1 MITLNTSMCGATANF
16 PEAVMA
22 TLGGQLVVFDYT
34 PDQAGG
40 SGPGPYCEGYLP
52 RDPQYAGMYEIF
64 GYMPDDW
71 YFFDGN
77 SFNWYNDC
85 SLINGVDGTAGFT
98 IHSIAFQ
105 PESMPVVRTGSIC
118 RPSVRTVERALSQA
132 VMLAPDPD
140 RSHAASVVRLAVT
153 RPIFRHSMAARFDS
167 VPPAPTGFG
176 NPTLDNLRPNL
187 VCVWKLEEGAGTR
200 SDVISG
206 EDLSAHN
213 APGSAAGKDGL
224 ACVFSNA
231 AANGLYRDLAQLGPL
246 GAHESDTEIAFS
258 TWVYANSVGYRSIAG
273 FIDEM
278 GGMGPWSLSL
288 GYENRVYLNISTYN
302 WNDYAWAQT
311 GGLSAGQWYNLVFTF
326 SATGHLRLYV
336 NGSLVAT
343 NDTYSGT
350 GGLAQPYS
358 PFTLG
363 CGQAYDYEHD
373 TYGYGN
379 SWDGLI
385 DETCV
390 WNAVPAD
397 PDAFAAALWNGG
409 RGAFYRID
417 TTRRAASGIAATV
430 RQPLSVLRR
439 ERFEASANLALTGIA
454 ARFDAVARLV
464 SASLP
469 LRSAAREV
477 TRHER
482 LDLFDCIFG
491 ETPAR
496 AAFAQRHAARQVSG
510 SGFRHPVVDALGGD
524 LVSLW
529 RLDEASGQRM
539 DEISGENVTPLKAP
553 GGDAGMRDGAA
564 AFDRALSQGLRRELA
579 DVDALGFS
587 GAGQSLT
594 VALWFRVD
602 SNNHD
607 YRFMI
612 GFNNV
617 ENYAFS
623 WSLSVG
629 YQNRLTA
636 QLFTHQ
642 WDELYLSTGSIAA
655 GQWHLVVLAY
665 EASANRMRLFVDGAL
680 AGDMTGYSGPG
691 NGGLLAPQAAFG
703 IGCCDGMNWET
714 YEPAPTGFFHGRID
728 EAAVWRSAP
737 ADPVLFA
744 ASLWNSGQ
752 GLFYEGDPIRR
763 AVAPVRAELRQP
775 QGALHRLR
783 PTALAETVLT
793 GAAARFDA
801 VAYRARQATAPHPA
815 ARCQAEARTPVGF
828 EFIFGIDPTRATIAA
843 RPAAR
848 EMSGTGFGNS
858 ILDALMD
865 RLVCCWKLEEG
876 TGQRLDVISGENL
889 TPHNTPTDG
898 PGKDGQANRFSNAQ
912 ANGLY
917 RNLADLGPLAAWGA
931 GVELAVSTWLYAD
944 SLGYRSVLGFIDEM
958 GYMGPWSMTVGYQ
971 NRLYLNVM
979 TPDWDNAYV
988 QSGSLV
994 TGQWQHVFFTYNAS
1008 GQLRLYLNGV
1018 LSATGS
1024 TYNGNGGLGQPYSPF
1039 TLGCG
1044 QAYDYEHDTYG
1055 FGNSWDGLI
1064 DETCVWSA
1072 APPDPD
1078 LFAVALWQAGRGSF
1092 LYLDPRH
1099 RTVTTARGDL
1109 RAATATKKAD
1119 RLLADQDLARSAT
1132 PVRALATR
1140 YTVETNTGASTDARA
1155 RAAADH
1161 AIRSDA
1167 EYIVALT
1174 RMLSAVRAGVRRDMD
1189 AVNCARTV
1197 LGLDARAQTAN
1208 ASAAFLKALVVRL
1221 HADHRLRLGAGTK
1234 ATFAASGGLFDIRAV
1249 NRVTTGEHPGARK
1262 LLVWTIP
1269 HLTSARD
1276 TTGKRVPLCFLAR
1289 ARQDALHPVR
1299 LTMRAPQGIAVPVR
1313 HDAFIPAGWRLIARN
1328 PATGENLDLG
1338 FVPANPDGSGGA
1350 VVDVALPDGDW
1361 QIEPRPAEWFWTDC
1375 MGRASTSVSIRD
1387 GRILHAGLPAILNL
1401 RGEILNQRRVVRW
1414 EIAAELLP
1422 QSFQFGIWAGTASP
1436 VDATGQP
1443 LAAVPFAA
1451 GRGSYFYAFAQAAP
1465 IHLVVAAMAAGARGP
1480 EAGIFLDWRT
1490 AAPASPA
1497 NQLAR

>member
-1 MITLNTSMCGATANF
+1 MINLNTSMCGATANF

-98 IHSIAFQ
+98 IHGIAFQ

-118 RPSVRTVERALSQA
+118 RPAVRTVQQALSA
-132 VMLAPDPD
+132 ATMLAPDPN

-153 RPIFRHSMAARFDS
+153 RPIFRHTMAARFDS

-200 SDVISG
+200 LDVISG

-224 ACVFSNA
+224 ACVFNNA

-302 WNDYAWAQT
+302 WNDYAYAQT

-358 PFTLG
+358 PFTIG

-397 PDAFAAALWNGG
+397 PDTFAAALWNGG

-417 TTRRAASGIAATV
+417 TTRRATVGMAAGA
-430 RQPLSVLRR
+430 RQTTDMPRR
-439 ERFEASANLALTGIA
+439 ERFQALMEQTLTGTA
-454 ARFDAVARLV
+454 VRLDAIARLV
-464 SASLP
+464 
-469 LRSAAREV
+469 RSTPAARS
-477 TRHER
+477 T
-482 LDLFDCIFG
+482 
-491 ETPAR
+491 AR
-496 AAFAQRHAARQVSG
+496 AIARHNRVDVFRSISALNLNPVRTAVAHRAVVRRIVLASAGTDAHASARQSTIAIV
-510 SGFRHPVVDALGGD
+510 
-524 LVSLW
+524 
-529 RLDEASGQRM
+529 
-539 DEISGENVTPLKAP
+539 GECIL
-553 GGDAGMRDGAA
+553 
-564 AFDRALSQGLRRELA
+564 
-579 DVDALGFS
+579 
-587 GAGQSLT
+587 
-594 VALWFRVD
+594 
-602 SNNHD
+602 
-607 YRFMI
+607 
-612 GFNNV
+612 
-617 ENYAFS
+617 
-623 WSLSVG
+623 
-629 YQNRLTA
+629 
-636 QLFTHQ
+636 
-642 WDELYLSTGSIAA
+642 
-655 GQWHLVVLAY
+655 
-665 EASANRMRLFVDGAL
+665 
-680 AGDMTGYSGPG
+680 
-691 NGGLLAPQAAFG
+691 
-703 IGCCDGMNWET
+703 
-714 YEPAPTGFFHGRID
+714 
-728 EAAVWRSAP
+728 
-737 ADPVLFA
+737 
-744 ASLWNSGQ
+744 
-752 GLFYEGDPIRR
+752 
-763 AVAPVRAELRQP
+763 
-775 QGALHRLR
+775 
-783 PTALAETVLT
+783 ALAENVQTGMASRFEAVSYRYHQITANRPDARVSTLT
-793 GAAARFDA
+793 
-801 VAYRARQATAPHPA
+801 
-815 ARCQAEARTPVGF
+815 RTPVGF
-828 EFIFGIDPTRATIAA
+828 AFIFGIDPTRATIAA

-889 TPHNTPTDG
+889 TPHNTPTAG

-917 RNLADLGPLAAWGA
+917 RNLADLGPLATWGA

-971 NRLYLNVM
+971 NRLYVNIA

-988 QSGSLV
+988 QSGSLSA
-994 TGQWQHVFFTYNAS
+994 GQWYHVFFTYDAS
-1008 GQLRLYLNGV
+1008 GNVRLYLNGV
-1018 LSATGS
+1018 LAATGS
-1024 TYNGNGGLGQPYSPF
+1024 TYSGNGGLAQPYSPF

-1055 FGNSWDGLI
+1055 YGNSWDGLI
-1064 DETCVWSA
+1064 DETCVWNA

-1099 RTVTTARGDL
+1099 RAITTARGDL
-1109 RAATATKKAD
+1109 RATTATKKAD
-1119 RLLADQDLARSAT
+1119 RLLADQDLARAAT
-1132 PVRALATR
+1132 PARALATR
-1140 YTVETNTGASTDARA
+1140 YTVEANSGAWADIRGRASDASAARA
-1155 RAAADH
+1155 
-1161 AIRSDA
+1161 DA

-1174 RMLSAVRAGVRRDMD
+1174 RALNAVRPGVRRDLT
-1189 AVNCARTV
+1189 VVECARTA
-1197 LGLDARAQTAN
+1197 LGLDARARIGA
-1208 ASAAFLKALVVRL
+1208 AGAAFLKALVERL
-1221 HADHRLRLGAGTK
+1221 HAANGVRLGAGMK
-1234 ATFAASGGLFDIRAV
+1234 VTFAASGEVFEVRAV
-1249 NRVTTGEHPGARK
+1249 SRVTTGEHPGARHS
-1262 LLVWTIP
+1262 LAWTIP

-1276 TTGKRVPLCFLAR
+1276 TTGERTPVAWLAR
-1289 ARQDALHPVR
+1289 ARHDGLHRVR
-1299 LTMRAPQGIAVPVR
+1299 LTMRAPQTAAAQAR
-1313 HDAFIPAGWRLIARN
+1313 SDAFVRAGWRLVARDA
-1328 PATGENLDLG
+1328 ATGDELDLG
-1338 FVPANPDGSGGA
+1338 FLRAGVDRSGGTLL
-1350 VVDVALPDGDW
+1350 DVALPDGDW
-1361 QIEPRPAEWFWTDC
+1361 QIEPRPAEWLWSDC
-1375 MGRASTSVSIRD
+1375 RGRAASSVSIRD

-1401 RGEILNQRRVVRW
+1401 RGDLSAAKEPARSGWSEQGERQILNQRRVVRW

-1422 QSFQFGIWAGTASP
+1422 QSFRFGIWTGTASP
-1436 VDATGQP
+1436 VQTTGEPATT
-1443 LAAVPFAA
+1443 VPFTA
-1451 GRGSYFYAFAQAAP
+1451 GRGSYFYAFAQDGPLYLA
-1465 IHLVVAAMAAGARGP
+1465 VVAFDAGQTGP
-1480 EAGIFLDWRT
+1480 VAEVFLDW
-1490 AAPASPA
+1490 ASASPVSPA